1 MKIFEEWLTESDNFL
16 TKDKAMK
23 LSSVLKKVFKKNKLE
38 IIPHGEYQLKSKT
51 RELNNED
58 YYIEFYFQ
66 GKEFKNARM
75 NLVLL
80 RMQVKNDKLDILINI
95 YPYKEVFKEIDVL
108 RTFEKEFP
116 LIYKEYEITIVYFQ
130 CDELIKEFKTYEKP
144 CGNLC

>member
-1 MKIFEEWLTESDNFL
+1 MKIFEEWLTESNNFL
-16 TKDKAMK
+16 TKDKATK
-23 LSSVLKKVFKKNKLE
+23 LASSLKSVFKKKKLNL
-38 IIPHGEYQLKSKT
+38 PVHGEQNLKCKV

-66 GKEFKNARM
+66 DKEFKNARM

-108 RTFEKEFP
+108 KTFEKEFP
-116 LIYKEYEITIVYFQ
+116 LIYKEYEITKQIHTGYDSILHYQ
-130 CDELIKEFKTYEKP
+130 AKLK
-144 CGNLC
+144 

>member
-116 LIYKEYEITIVYFQ
+116 LIYKEYEITKQIHTGYDTILHYQ
-130 CDELIKEFKTYEKP
+130 AKLK
-144 CGNLC
+144 